1 MLSKNKIVSFA
12 LLVLL
17 ALNNISVLAEK
28 IDIQAVQTENYK
40 YPDYATMYVGEDKYE
55 KFNRKMF
62 NLNTKLNKY
71 LARPVHI

>member
-28 IDIQAVQTENYK
+28 IDIQAVQT
-40 YPDYATMYVGEDKYE
+40 
-55 KFNRKMF
+55 
-62 NLNTKLNKY
+62 
-71 LARPVHI
+71 